1 MYPNLSYLFNDFFN
15 SPLDNWASVFKTY
28 GMSLVFTFGICSIIL
43 KSELR
48 RRESIGLINPF
59 ICSKYTKWAENIF
72 LIAISAIIGYKIIHI
87 AQNLSIFKTYSREMI
102 LSSDG
107 NVIGALSFILCSI
120 GILYYSHEDV
130 EKEKTSFY
138 TLSVHLTIFIVIF
151 ALIGNKLFGIFEVNF
166 EEKTLTQIF
175 NESGTNFLGGLF
187 GGMLGG
193 YIFCKL
199 HKIPYHNL
207 LDSIA
212 PVMMLGYAIG
222 RLGCHISGD
231 GCWGIDNNLPKPN
244 WFFLPDWL
252 WSYNYP
258 HNVVD
263 RGTNM
268 VNTIGKYSKVL
279 ETPVFPTSLY
289 EAIFGFTMF
298 LILWQMR
305 KKVTKHYVLFICFF
319 LSMGIERFFI
329 EFIRINSKY
338 SFAGLYLSQAQYISL
353 FLIIV
358 SISFLFYRKLRSK
371 YQPISLTK

>member
-15 SPLDNWASVFKTY
+15 SPIDNWTSVFKTY

-48 RRESIGLINPF
+48 RRESISLINPF
-59 ICSKYTKWAENIF
+59 IRSKYTKWAENIF

-87 AQNLSIFKTYSREMI
+87 AHNLSTFKTYSREMI

-107 NVIGALSFILCSI
+107 SVIGSLSFILCSI

-138 TLSVHLTIFIVIF
+138 KLSVHLTIFIVIF

-166 EEKTLTQIF
+166 EGKTLTQVF

-231 GCWGIDNNLPKPN
+231 GCWGIDNNLQKPI

-263 RGTNM
+263 RGINM
-268 VNTIGKYSKVL
+268 VNTLGKYNKVL

-289 EAIFGFTMF
+289 EAIFGFVMF
-298 LILWQMR
+298 LFLWRIR
-305 KKVTKHYVLFICFF
+305 KRVNKPYLLFIYFL

-353 FLIIV
+353 VLIIV
-358 SISFLFYRKLRSK
+358 SILFLSYKNLITKLQLS
-371 YQPISLTK
+371 S

>member
-15 SPLDNWASVFKTY
+15 TPIDNWASAFKTY
-28 GMSLVFTFGICSIIL
+28 GISLVVTFGICSMIL

-48 RRESIGLINPF
+48 RRESIGLIEPF
-59 ICSKYTKWAENIF
+59 IRSKYTKWAENVF
-72 LIAISAIIGYKIIHI
+72 LVVISAIIGYKIIHI
-87 AQNLSIFKTYSREMI
+87 AYNLSTFKTYSREMI
-102 LSSDG
+102 LSNDG
-107 NVIGALSFILCSI
+107 SVVGALSFILFSV
-120 GILYYSHEDV
+120 GVLYYSHENV

-138 TLSVHLTIFIVIF
+138 KLSVHLTIVVVIF
-151 ALIGNKLFGIFEVNF
+151 ALIGNKLFGIFEVSF
-166 EEKTLTQIF
+166 EGKSMSQIF

-199 HKIPYHNL
+199 HKIPYYNL

-212 PVMMLGYAIG
+212 PVMMLGYAVG

-231 GCWGIDNNLPKPN
+231 GCWGIDNHLSKPN
-244 WFFLPDWL
+244 WFILPDWL

-268 VNTIGKYSKVL
+268 INTIGKHNKIL

-289 EAIFGFTMF
+289 EAVFGIAMF
-298 LILWQMR
+298 FVLWHFR
-305 KKVTKHYVLFICFF
+305 KRVTKPYLLFIYFL

-338 SFAGLYLSQAQYISL
+338 SFLGLHLSQAQFISL
-353 FLIIV
+353 FLIVV
-358 SISFLFYRKLRSK
+358 STLFLLYKNFIAKFQLS
-371 YQPISLTK
+371 S